1 MVDFKISSCV
11 FFYQIRH
18 GKIHEARRR
27 EAHPVLLAALWQVNL
42 LSRQG
47 FD

>member
-18 GKIHEARRR
+18 GKIHEAR

-42 LSRQG
+42 LSREG
-47 FD
+47 YD